1 MSHTVP
7 AFVAIHSTYSTASV
21 GFFIGTACVNSI
33 TTDHKKACTSLLGN
47 LEELLAAQKATLQDL
62 KFIAVNQGPGPY
74 TTLRITLAMAD
85 GIGFATGIPLVGV
98 DGFAAFVAEINE
110 INSTNTYDY
119 TVILLN
125 AFCREVFYA
134 IHDNTTKSMTTGYLP
149 IAELIERLN
158 ALGNKK
164 IVLAGNGVT
173 LFAAEL
179 AQVTA
184 PTVTL
189 VTPFATPFM
198 DTPSLEAIG
207 QMAYKNWES
216 GSGVSSHLLP
226 LYLKKPTYRLQDHHA

>member
-7 AFVAIHSTYSTASV
+7 AFVAIHSTYSTVSV
-21 GFFIGTACVNSI
+21 GFFIGTACVSSI
-33 TTDHKKACTSLLGN
+33 TADHKKACTLLLGN
-47 LEELLAAQKATLQDL
+47 LEQLLAAQKTTLQDL

-85 GIGFATGIPLVGV
+85 GLGFATGIPLVGV
-98 DGFAAFVAEINE
+98 DGFAAFVAEVNE
-110 INSTNTYDY
+110 KNSDKTYDY

-134 IHDNTTKSMTTGYLP
+134 IHDNSKKTMATGYLP
-149 IAELIERLN
+149 IDELVERLN

-164 IVLAGNGVT
+164 IVLAGNGAT
-173 LFAAEL
+173 LFAPEL
-179 AQVTA
+179 AMVTV
-184 PTVTL
+184 PTITI
-189 VTPFATPFM
+189 VTPFQE
-198 DTPSLEAIG
+198 TPSLTAIG

-226 LYLKKPTYRLQDHHA
+226 LYLKRPVYRTIAEAPSQP